1 MSKTL
6 GHLRNA
12 LENMTFERW
21 SLDGLNVYVSEFLGF
36 KVEFQEMV
44 NETLDYRVGVN
55 LVLDDDTLAY
65 VDIYYLNDR
74 CENMVITEIGFDS
87 DNMLNT
93 VDFEKTIKGVQE
105 W

>member
-6 GHLRNA
+6 GHLRSE
-12 LENMTFERW
+12 LENITFERW

-36 KVEFQEMV
+36 MV
-44 NETLDYRVGVN
+44 DFETMETETSDFRIGTN

-74 CENMVITEIGFDS
+74 YDSMVITEIGFDS

-93 VDFEKTIKGVQE
+93 VDFEKTIKGVQQ
-105 W
+105 

>member
-6 GHLRNA
+6 GHLRSE

-21 SLDGLNVYVSEFLGF
+21 SLDDLNVYVSEFLGF
-36 KVEFQEMV
+36 EVEFEEMV

-55 LVLDDDTLAY
+55 LALEDDTLAY

-74 CENMVITEIGFDS
+74 FENMVITEIGFDS

-105 W
+105 